1 MVGARETGRVFVL
14 CVLAV
19 LASVT
24 AGCSVGAHSTASSP
38 AAASSP
44 VYLAQVTCWNT
55 MSCCIQRWPLSVAE
69 NCGASAAEIAEVLNG
84 ARVLHEMTRP
94 EGEFEEEEEAQAQS
108 DAEIAE
114 DSGEPPQCTGQ
125 NHHIISRPIA
135 RELEDHETLRGLYKP
150 RDERFVTRAKDEE
163 SHCGYQQ
170 WHRDVDKEVIEWLK
184 DFSTATRKEFES
196 FLREIYSRP
205 EMLKRFPNGFPGK

>member
-1 MVGARETGRVFVL
+1 M
-14 CVLAV
+14 LAV

-55 MSCCIQRWPLSVAE
+55 MSCCIQRWPLSAAE
-69 NCGASAAEIAEVLNG
+69 HCGASAAEIAEVLNG
-84 ARVLHEMTRP
+84 ARVLHEMAKT
-94 EGEFEEEEEAQAQS
+94 EGESLEGKEEAQAQS
-108 DAEIAE
+108 DAEVTE

-125 NHHIISRPIA
+125 NHHIISRPISK
-135 RELEDHETLRGLYKP
+135 ELEEHKTLRGLYKP

-184 DFSTATRKEFES
+184 DFSSATRKEFES

-205 EMLKRFPNGFPGK
+205 EMLKRFPNGFPGR

>member
-1 MVGARETGRVFVL
+1 MVGTKETLRFLVL

-19 LASVT
+19 LASVM
-24 AGCSVGAHSTASSP
+24 AGCSVGAHSTAASSP

-55 MSCCIQRWPLSVAE
+55 VSCCIQRWPLSAAE

-84 ARVLHEMTRP
+84 ARVLYEMTRP
-94 EGEFEEEEEAQAQS
+94 EGEQLEEEVEAQERS
-108 DAEIAE
+108 DVTE

-135 RELEDHETLRGLYKP
+135 KELEEHETLRGLYKP
-150 RDERFVTRAKDEE
+150 RDRRFVARAKDRE

-170 WHRDVDKEVIEWLK
+170 WHRDVDAEVIEWLRRSPK
-184 DFSTATRKEFES
+184 ATRKEFEG

-205 EMLKRFPNGFPGK
+205 EMLKRFPNGY